1 MLAQPTQIGTDLKLE
16 RERQGRSLRDVAGE
30 LNINVAVLE
39 AIEGNRRDGLPGVG
53 YVLGYVRAFAEEL
66 GYGGELAV
74 DRYKAEMAIPDN
86 LRLRDA
92 PHIVT
97 ERRKPLPRGLFPALA
112 VLAAAVAFAVY
123 YGWQSRVVVEDG
135 GVVAQDV
142 APMVVDANTLTLR
155 SETASWIDIR
165 AIDGDGDYAR
175 AWSGIMVPGQEL
187 SFPRDAAPVV
197 DVRDAGAVMLLLGG
211 EEVGLLGPQGAS
223 VAGLGL
229 VEVLERPRVEAGD
242 DGGAL

>member
-30 LNINVAVLE
+30 LNISASILE
-39 AIEGNRRDGLPGVG
+39 AIESNRRDGLPGVG

-97 ERRKPLPRGLFPALA
+97 ERKKPLPRGLFPALA
-112 VLAAAVAFAVY
+112 VLGAAVAFAVY
-123 YGWQSRVVVEDG
+123 YGWQSQVVPEDG
-135 GVVAQDV
+135 GAVAQDV
-142 APMVVDANTLTLR
+142 APMTVDANTLTLR

-165 AIDGDGDYAR
+165 AIGDDGEYAR

-187 SFPRDAAPVV
+187 SFPKSAAPVV

-211 EEVGLLGPQGAS
+211 EEVGLLGAQGES
-223 VAGLGL
+223 LEGLGL
-229 VEVLERPRVEAGD
+229 SEVLERPRVAVGGD
-242 DGGAL
+242 AGAL